1 MVTQLRERGLFPR
14 SRSAHD
20 PFCPNASLP
29 MVCPSFKT
37 LPQGSVRIRYDH
49 FHSVHDYC
57 MERKQPSSAKL
68 SNCCADSVKGR
79 QIRKT
84 SRKTHHIHM
93 KSILI
98 SAALAFL
105 FVACDARVTPTA
117 PDRVVEKN
125 TTIITPPAKEEKK
138 VENNTTIINPP
149 AAKTTEEK
157 KTTTTT
163 TTK

>member
-1 MVTQLRERGLFPR
+1 MLKVRV
-14 SRSAHD
+14 
-20 PFCPNASLP
+20 LP
-29 MVCPSFKT
+29 PEPVAFRKCGKAVRKT
-37 LPQGSVRIRYDH
+37 SETFGVEGKWMPIRYGH
-49 FHSVHDYC
+49 LHRAYDYC
-57 MERKQPSSAKL
+57 MERKQPSPAKI
-68 SNCCADSVKGR
+68 SNWCVDSEKRR
-79 QIRKT
+79 QVRKT
-84 SRKTHHIHM
+84 SRNTTNKHM

-98 SAALAFL
+98 TAALAFL
-105 FVACDARVTPTA
+105 FVACDARVTPA
-117 PDRVVEKN
+117 GPDKVIEKN